1 MEQDDE
7 RTSGGDRH
15 RTIYRFLRADADQ
28 PQRRNRHDP
37 TRLPH
42 AGGALSSDN
51 PHTGDVDK
59 FLLLKQ
65 AHETLCDPQRRAIYD
80 LQYGNRVIEP
90 LPVFELKEFT
100 AGLEGEVNRRMG
112 VLCLLYNRRRGNQD
126 APGLSILQLEVL
138 MSFPREHLMFTVWY
152 LHEKHYLKTGENSDL
167 VITAEGMDYVETR
180 VPNNGLVHKLLKSA
194 ESGTSRVKSPG
205 EAASN
210 TWDATVASGR
220 IFN

>member
-1 MEQDDE
+1 MSGQAAAPAKEQFIDFYELMQISPNAEID
-7 RTSGGDRH
+7 
-15 RTIYRFLRADADQ
+15 TIQRVYRMLVVRYH
-28 PQRRNRHDP
+28 P
-37 TRLPH
+37 
-42 AGGALSSDN
+42 DN

-65 AHETLCDPQRRAIYD
+65 AHEILSDPQRRAIYD
-80 LQYGNRVIEP
+80 MQYGSRVIEP

-194 ESGTSRVKSPG
+194 ESGTSRVKSAD
-205 EAASN
+205 ELST
-210 TWDATVASGR
+210 TWDATQASGR

>member
-1 MEQDDE
+1 MSGQAASPPREQFIDYYELMQISPNAEID
-7 RTSGGDRH
+7 
-15 RTIYRFLRADADQ
+15 TIQRVYRMLVVRYH
-28 PQRRNRHDP
+28 P
-37 TRLPH
+37 
-42 AGGALSSDN
+42 DN

-80 LQYGNRVIEP
+80 LQYGNRVVEP

-152 LHEKHYLKTGENSDL
+152 LHEKGYLKTGENSDL
-167 VITAEGMDYVETR
+167 IITADGMDYVETR

-194 ESGTSRVKSPG
+194 ESGKARVKSADEPSS
-205 EAASN
+205 A
-210 TWDATVASGR
+210 WDATRDSGR

>member
-1 MEQDDE
+1 VSAPAATPAQEQFIDFYELMQISPNAEMD
-7 RTSGGDRH
+7 
-15 RTIYRFLRADADQ
+15 TIQRVYRMLVVRYH
-28 PQRRNRHDP
+28 P
-37 TRLPH
+37 
-42 AGGALSSDN
+42 DN

-65 AHETLCDPQRRAIYD
+65 AYETLCDAQRRAIYD

-126 APGLSILQLEVL
+126 APGLSILQLEAL

-152 LHEKHYLKTGENSDL
+152 LHEKGYLKTGENSDL
-167 VITAEGMDYVETR
+167 IITADGMDYVETR

-194 ESGTSRVKSPG
+194 ESGTSRVKSADEPSS
-205 EAASN
+205 A
-210 TWDATVASGR
+210 WDATRDSGR

>member
-1 MEQDDE
+1 MSGQAATPAKEQFIDFYELMQISPNAEID
-7 RTSGGDRH
+7 
-15 RTIYRFLRADADQ
+15 TIQRVYRMLVVRYH
-28 PQRRNRHDP
+28 P
-37 TRLPH
+37 
-42 AGGALSSDN
+42 DN
-51 PHTGDVDK
+51 SHTGDVDK

-65 AHETLCDPQRRAIYD
+65 AHEILSDAQRRAIYD
-80 LQYGNRVIEP
+80 MQYGNRVIEP

-194 ESGTSRVKSPG
+194 ESGTSRVKSAD
-205 EAASN
+205 ELST
-210 TWDATVASGR
+210 TWDATQASGR

>member
-1 MEQDDE
+1 MSGQSAAPAKEQFIDFYELMQISPNAEID
-7 RTSGGDRH
+7 
-15 RTIYRFLRADADQ
+15 TIQRVYRMLVVRYH
-28 PQRRNRHDP
+28 P
-37 TRLPH
+37 
-42 AGGALSSDN
+42 DN

-65 AHETLCDPQRRAIYD
+65 AHEILSDPQRRAIYD

-194 ESGTSRVKSPG
+194 ESGTSRVKSQD
-205 EAASN
+205 ELTS
-210 TWDATVASGR
+210 TWDATQASGR

>member
-1 MEQDDE
+1 MSGPAAGPAREQFIDYYELMQISPNAEID
-7 RTSGGDRH
+7 
-15 RTIYRFLRADADQ
+15 TIQRVYRMLVVRYH
-28 PQRRNRHDP
+28 P
-37 TRLPH
+37 
-42 AGGALSSDN
+42 DN

-65 AHETLCDPQRRAIYD
+65 AHETLCDPQRRAMYD
-80 LQYGNRVIEP
+80 MQYGNRVIEP

-100 AGLEGEVNRRMG
+100 AGLEGEINRRMG

-152 LHEKHYLKTGENSDL
+152 LHEKQYLKTGENSDL

-194 ESGTSRVKSPG
+194 ESGTSRIKSQE
-205 EAASN
+205 EAASSA
-210 TWDATVASGR
+210 WDATLASGR
-220 IFN
+220 IVN

>member
-1 MEQDDE
+1 MSGQAAAPAREQFVDFYELMQISPNAELD
-7 RTSGGDRH
+7 
-15 RTIYRFLRADADQ
+15 TIQRVYRMLVVRYH
-28 PQRRNRHDP
+28 P
-37 TRLPH
+37 
-42 AGGALSSDN
+42 DN

-65 AHETLCDPQRRAIYD
+65 AQETLCDPQRRALYD

-100 AGLEGEVNRRMG
+100 LGMEGEVNRRMG

-167 VITAEGMDYVETR
+167 VITAEGMDYVESR

-194 ESGTSRVKSPG
+194 ESGTSRTKSQD
-205 EAASN
+205 ETASSA
-210 TWDATVASGR
+210 WDATQVSGR

>member
-1 MEQDDE
+1 MSGQAAAPAREQFVDFYELMQISPNAELD
-7 RTSGGDRH
+7 
-15 RTIYRFLRADADQ
+15 TIQRVYRMLVVRYH
-28 PQRRNRHDP
+28 P
-37 TRLPH
+37 
-42 AGGALSSDN
+42 DN

-65 AHETLCDPQRRAIYD
+65 AHETLSDPQRRALYD

-100 AGLEGEVNRRMG
+100 LGMEGEVNRRMG
-112 VLCLLYNRRRGNQD
+112 VLCLLYNRRRSNQD

-167 VITAEGMDYVETR
+167 VITAEGMDYVESR

-194 ESGTSRVKSPG
+194 ESGTARGKSQD
-205 EAASN
+205 ETASSA
-210 TWDATVASGR
+210 WDATQPSGR